1 MDAAADG
8 ADSGAVLIVGAGPRL
23 GAAIARRL
31 SGGNR
36 TVGLIGR
43 SADSVSRL
51 ATSLDADGIPA
62 FGAAADVADAAALT
76 AAIGDLAQRTGPF
89 AVAVHNVSVWR
100 EAGAGVLTAD
110 ELLAD
115 LAAGAASLV
124 TIVNA
129 VLPGMVAGGGGTIL
143 ATGSGAADHP
153 TPGAPSLAVQKAAL
167 RILSRGLAAELAPRG
182 VHVAT
187 VTVTGGLDTPGFA
200 VADIA
205 AVYADLV
212 VETAGPR
219 ERWRTVVEF
228 AGTR

>member
-1 MDAAADG
+1 MDAADDDTDFG
-8 ADSGAVLIVGAGPRL
+8 AALIVGAGPRL

-31 SGGNR
+31 SGGTR
-36 TVGLIGR
+36 PVGLVGR
-43 SADSVSRL
+43 SADGVHRL
-51 ATSLDADGIPA
+51 ATSLEAEGIPA
-62 FGAAADVADAAALT
+62 FGAPADVTDAAALT
-76 AAIGDLAQRTGPF
+76 GAIDDLTRRTGPF

-129 VLPGMVAGGGGTIL
+129 VLPGMLERGGGTIL

-167 RILSRGLAAELAPRG
+167 RILARGLAVELAPRG
-182 VHVAT
+182 IHVAT

-205 AVYADLV
+205 DVYADLV
-212 VETAGPR
+212 AETTGPR
-219 ERWRTVVEF
+219 EHWRSVVEF
-228 AGTR
+228 AGTG